1 MGDYSPPQS
10 SDITPFTSQASG
22 TIVGGTLVTASG
34 DGTCAA
40 STTGDHPIGVAAQD
54 AVSGQKIAV
63 WPLSGVIHE
72 ISPQGVVALAANNP
86 VIAGTTGLINTGAL
100 GASAAAGTLIG
111 ICTKAGTGGTSKAR
125 FIGIA

>member
-10 SDITPFTSQASG
+10 SDSTPFTSQASG

-40 STTGDHPIGVAAQD
+40 STTGDHSIGIASQD

-72 ISPQGVVALAANNP
+72 VTVQGVLVLAAGND
-86 VIAGTTGLINTGAL
+86 VIAGTTGFIKAGTLATDAG
-100 GASAAAGTLIG
+100 AGTLIG
-111 ICTKAGTGGTSKAR
+111 MCVKGATGPAKAR
-125 FIGIA
+125 FVGVA